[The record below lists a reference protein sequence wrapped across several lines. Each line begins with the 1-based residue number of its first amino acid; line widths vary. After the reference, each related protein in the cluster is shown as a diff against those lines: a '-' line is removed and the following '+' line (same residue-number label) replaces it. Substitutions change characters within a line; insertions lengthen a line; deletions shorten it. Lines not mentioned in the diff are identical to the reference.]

1 MKVNK
6 HLIYLLSLYLGFNT
20 LKAQN
25 KDDKISEQDTAK
37 AYIIEETVADGILEL
52 SRKEERK
59 SEKLDFKKTSF
70 INAVYSGSNVKALE
84 LDFKVQRSIP
94 NFISTF
100 FIQGIPVNELGGF
113 YIGNTQIIGS
123 PSDQE
128 IEGEGISS
136 KFDSKLL
143 SNLNIS
149 SSYSS
154 KYYALLGVVKTDFKN
169 LTDKKVGFEIAS
181 TPLERYLTMNAPI
194 DFFSSSIAFYADNK
208 EPIWP
213 INKKPATKFIP
224 RARSFQ
230 FLMQS
235 FGGNLNFAAFK
246 FFQNHSLNTNED
258 KNRIKIDQRSN
269 HDILVAN
276 YTHDFSSFNT
286 TLSSS
291 YEYWSNDLE
300 HFINS
305 LNNNI
310 DLGTRHYSVNIEA
323 KEKASDNLLG
333 NNVLG
338 FTFSSFYSNGFRDLI
353 ANGQFANELFNESL
367 VFLNHIEDVELRGRL
382 RDSLTTNYYNIPEGE
397 RYALVTRI
405 VDELP
410 DIYNEYTNSNLYE
423 NQDYMN
429 FRHKVYNPS
438 EYMSESSLRSVDVI
452 KAYWDK
458 LWFIKHLLPNDI
470 LLNTSLG
477 LNKFK
482 TKYDFIYN
490 ANATYIHEN
499 LETNVGFGRQI
510 SNFERSNI
518 ATIFNLDNNSI
529 TNEAHYYTVSSSLKL
544 ENYFISD
551 ITGEAYFKE
560 YNTNRYGKSR
570 GINISFGK
578 EDLFSYRVNMAFGKS
593 EFDGKPLKKS
603 VDRNFN
609 LSTSYYINEDLL
621 AFSKFMLQDGYWS
634 NKNIKGEYKK
644 LGRSVNLDFGIMKT
658 FDVLEDNDLK
668 LSLSAYLPMN
678 NPIFSYADV
687 SGNYITK
694 YAPIILTGQIIF
706 TY

>member
-37 AYIIEETVADGILEL
+37 VYIIEETVADGILEL

-143 SNLNIS
+143 SNLSIS

-544 ENYFISD
+544 EN
-551 ITGEAYFKE
+551 
-560 YNTNRYGKSR
+560 
-570 GINISFGK
+570 
-578 EDLFSYRVNMAFGKS
+578 
-593 EFDGKPLKKS
+593 
-603 VDRNFN
+603 
-609 LSTSYYINEDLL
+609 ST
-621 AFSKFMLQDGYWS
+621 
-634 NKNIKGEYKK
+634 
-644 LGRSVNLDFGIMKT
+644 
-658 FDVLEDNDLK
+658 
-668 LSLSAYLPMN
+668 
-678 NPIFSYADV
+678 
-687 SGNYITK
+687 
-694 YAPIILTGQIIF
+694 IL
-706 TY
+706 